1 MVIEIRDVTTLN
13 TAELP
18 TGRDPA
24 LFLPGG
30 EGGVTSNLLGAGG
43 GA

>member
-13 TAELP
+13 TAERP
-18 TGRDPA
+18 AGGDQA

-30 EGGVTSNLLGAGG
+30 EGAIALTSNLLGAG
-43 GA
+43 A